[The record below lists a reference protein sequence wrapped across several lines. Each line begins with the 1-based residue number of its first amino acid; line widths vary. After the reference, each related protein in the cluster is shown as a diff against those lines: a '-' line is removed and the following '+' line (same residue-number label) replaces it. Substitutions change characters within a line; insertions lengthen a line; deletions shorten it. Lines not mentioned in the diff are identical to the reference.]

1 VLFRNWEKK
10 KTINRIAMSSTK
22 KNTKYIFVLGG
33 VMSGL
38 GKGIAAS
45 SIGYILKNAGL
56 KVTILKLD
64 PYLNV
69 DPGTMNPYQHGEVF
83 VLDDGSETDLDLG
96 HYERFIDISMTKNN
110 NATAGQIYSTVLD
123 RERKGEYLGQT
134 VQVIPHVTDEIIKRI
149 KSVNKPKKYDVII
162 CEVGG
167 TVGDIESLPFMEAI
181 RQLSLN
187 VGRKNHLIMHVT
199 LLPYVEASGE
209 LKSKPTQHSVMKLRE
224 IGLSPDMILC
234 RSQHHIDKSVREKI
248 ALFCNVQADH
258 VFEGRDVESIYEV
271 PLLLHQQN
279 MGHLVNERLELNKKP
294 NLSKLKNFV
303 HNYKNPKSEII
314 IAMCGKYTE
323 LIDSYKSVLESF
335 VHAGVENSA
344 RVNIKWVKTDKI
356 IDDSSAQREF
366 NNVDGVLI
374 LPGFGSRGSEGK
386 ILSSKYARENNI
398 PFLGI
403 CLGMQCAIIDF
414 ARHVCGLLG
423 ANSTEFNKRT
433 KYPVVDLM
441 ESQKAIK
448 IKGGTMRLGAYDC
461 SIKTGT
467 KTFAAY
473 RSKKISERH
482 RHRYE
487 VNNRY
492 KKKLEKAGMVI
503 SGINDDLGVVETI
516 EISDHPWFV
525 AGQFHPELKSRVNKA
540 HPLFRDF
547 IKASKKYNKKRS

>member
-1 VLFRNWEKK
+1 
-10 KTINRIAMSSTK
+10 MSTK
-22 KNTKYIFVLGG
+22 SKNTKYIFVLGG

-45 SIGYILKNAGL
+45 SIGYILKNSGL

-96 HYERFIDISMTKNN
+96 HYERFIDVSMTRNN
-110 NATAGQIYSTVLD
+110 NATAGQIYSTVLEK
-123 RERKGEYLGQT
+123 ERKGEYLGQT

-149 KSVNKPKKYDVII
+149 KSVNKPKKYDVVI

-187 VGRKNHLIMHVT
+187 VGPQNHLIMHVT
-199 LLPYVEASGE
+199 LLPYVDASGE

-248 ALFCNVQADH
+248 ALFCNVRSDH
-258 VFEGRDVESIYEV
+258 VFEGRDVQSIYEV
-271 PLLLHQQN
+271 PLLLHEQN
-279 MGHLVNERLELNKKP
+279 MGHLVNERLQLNKEP
-294 NLSKLKNFV
+294 DLSKLKNFV
-303 HNYKNPKSEII
+303 HNYKNPQVELT

-356 IDDSSAQREF
+356 TNDKSANRQF
-366 NNVDGVLI
+366 KSVDGILI

-414 ARHVCGLLG
+414 ARHVCGLKG

-433 KYPVVDLM
+433 KHPVIDLM

-461 SIKTGT
+461 TIKTGT
-467 KTFAAY
+467 KTYSAY

-492 KKKLEKAGMVI
+492 KNRLEKAGMVI
-503 SGINDDLGVVETI
+503 SGVNDSLGVVETI

-540 HPLFRDF
+540 HPLFREF
-547 IKASKKYNKKRS
+547 IKASKKYSKKRS

>member
-1 VLFRNWEKK
+1 
-10 KTINRIAMSSTK
+10 MSTK
-22 KNTKYIFVLGG
+22 SKNTKYIFVLGG

-45 SIGYILKNAGL
+45 SIGYILKNSGL

-96 HYERFIDISMTKNN
+96 HYERFIDVSMTRNN
-110 NATAGQIYSTVLD
+110 NATAGQIYSTVLEK
-123 RERKGEYLGQT
+123 ERKGEYLGQT

-149 KSVNKPKKYDVII
+149 KSVNKPKKYDVVI

-187 VGRKNHLIMHVT
+187 VGPQNHLIMHVT
-199 LLPYVEASGE
+199 LLPYVDASGE

-248 ALFCNVQADH
+248 ALFCNVRSDH
-258 VFEGRDVESIYEV
+258 VFEGRDVQSIYEV
-271 PLLLHQQN
+271 PLLLHEQN
-279 MGHLVNERLELNKKP
+279 MGHLVNERLQLNKEP
-294 NLSKLKNFV
+294 DLSKLKNFV
-303 HNYKNPKSEII
+303 HNYKNPQIELT

-356 IDDSSAQREF
+356 TNDKSASKQF
-366 NNVDGVLI
+366 KDVDGILI

-414 ARHVCGLLG
+414 ARHVCGLKG

-433 KYPVVDLM
+433 KHPVIDLM

-461 SIKTGT
+461 TIKSGT
-467 KTFAAY
+467 KTYSAY

-492 KKKLEKAGMVI
+492 KNRLEKAGMVI
-503 SGINDDLGVVETI
+503 SGVNDSLGVVETI

-540 HPLFRDF
+540 HPLFREF
-547 IKASKKYNKKRS
+547 IKASKKYSKKRS

>member
-1 VLFRNWEKK
+1 
-10 KTINRIAMSSTK
+10 MSTK
-22 KNTKYIFVLGG
+22 SKNTKYIFVLGG

-45 SIGYILKNAGL
+45 SIGYILKNSGL

-96 HYERFIDISMTKNN
+96 HYERFIDVSMTRNN
-110 NATAGQIYSTVLD
+110 NATAGQIYSTVLEK
-123 RERKGEYLGQT
+123 ERKGEYLGQT

-149 KSVNKPKKYDVII
+149 KSVNKPKKYDVVI

-187 VGRKNHLIMHVT
+187 VGPQNHLIMHVT
-199 LLPYVEASGE
+199 LLPYIDASGE

-248 ALFCNVQADH
+248 ALFCNVRSDH
-258 VFEGRDVESIYEV
+258 VFEGRDVQSIYEV
-271 PLLLHQQN
+271 PLLLHEQN
-279 MGHLVNERLELNKKP
+279 MGHLVNERLQLNKDP
-294 NLSKLKNFV
+294 DLSKLKNFV
-303 HNYKNPKSEII
+303 HNYKNPQVELT

-356 IDDSSAQREF
+356 TNDKSASKQF
-366 NNVDGVLI
+366 KDVDGILI

-386 ILSSKYARENNI
+386 ILSSKYARENKI

-414 ARHVCGLLG
+414 ARHVCGLKG

-433 KYPVVDLM
+433 KHPVIDLM

-461 SIKTGT
+461 TIKAGT
-467 KTFAAY
+467 KTYSAY

-492 KKKLEKAGMVI
+492 KSRLEKAGMVI
-503 SGINDDLGVVETI
+503 SGVNDSLGVVETI
-516 EISDHPWFV
+516 EISGHPWFV

-540 HPLFRDF
+540 HPLFREF
-547 IKASKKYNKKRS
+547 IKASKKYSKKRS

>member
-1 VLFRNWEKK
+1 MGKVN
-10 KTINRIAMSSTK
+10 STK
-22 KNTKYIFVLGG
+22 FIFVLGG

-45 SIGYILKNAGL
+45 SIGYILKNSGL
-56 KVTILKLD
+56 RVTILKLD

-96 HYERFIDISMTKNN
+96 HYERFIDVNMTKNN

-123 RERKGEYLGQT
+123 KERKGKYLGET
-134 VQVIPHVTDEIIKRI
+134 VQVIPHVTDEIINRI
-149 KSVNKPKKYDVII
+149 KSINKPKRYDVVI

-181 RQLSLN
+181 RQLSLQ
-187 VGRKNHLIMHVT
+187 VGYHNHLIVHVT
-199 LLPYVEASGE
+199 LLPYVKASGE

-224 IGLSPDMILC
+224 IGLAPDIILC
-234 RSQHHIDKSVREKI
+234 RSAYNIEKAVREKI
-248 ALFCNVQADH
+248 ALFCNVRSDH

-271 PLLLHQQN
+271 PLVLDEQN
-279 MGHLVNERLELNKKP
+279 MGTLINERLELDKRPDLSPLKK
-294 NLSKLKNFV
+294 FV
-303 HNYKNPKSEII
+303 HNYKNPESEVL

-335 VHAGVENSA
+335 VHAGVENNT
-344 RVNIKWVKTDKI
+344 RVNIKWVKTEKITDDK
-356 IDDSSAQREF
+356 SATRQF
-366 NNVDGVLI
+366 KNVDGILI
-374 LPGFGSRGSEGK
+374 LPGFGSRGGEGK
-386 ILSSKYARENNI
+386 IMSSKYARENEV

-414 ARHVCGLLG
+414 ARNVCGLEG
-423 ANSTEFNKRT
+423 ASSTEFHKKT
-433 KYPVVDLM
+433 KHPVIDLM
-441 ESQKAIK
+441 ESQRAIK

-461 SIKTGT
+461 NIKPGT

-473 RSKKISERH
+473 RSKNISERH
-482 RHRYE
+482 RHRFE

-492 KKKLEKAGMVI
+492 RKKLQKGGLII
-503 SGINDDLGVVETI
+503 SGFNEDLGVIETI
-516 EISDHPWFV
+516 EIANHPWFV
-525 AGQFHPELKSRVNKA
+525 ACQFHPELKSRVNKT

-547 IKASKKYNKKRS
+547 IKASKKYNMSRS

>member
-1 VLFRNWEKK
+1 
-10 KTINRIAMSSTK
+10 MSTK
-22 KNTKYIFVLGG
+22 SKNTKFIFVLGG

-45 SIGYILKNAGL
+45 SIGYILKNSGL

-96 HYERFIDISMTKNN
+96 HYERFIDVSMTRNN
-110 NATAGQIYSTVLD
+110 NATAGQIYSTVLEK
-123 RERKGEYLGQT
+123 ERKGEYLGQT

-149 KSVNKPKKYDVII
+149 KSVNKPKKYDAVI

-187 VGRKNHLIMHVT
+187 VGPQNHLIMHVT
-199 LLPYVEASGE
+199 LLPYVDASGE

-248 ALFCNVQADH
+248 ALFCNVRSDH
-258 VFEGRDVESIYEV
+258 VFEGRDVQSIYEV
-271 PLLLHQQN
+271 PLLLHEQN
-279 MGHLVNERLELNKKP
+279 MGHLVNERLQLNKEP
-294 NLSKLKNFV
+294 DLSKLKNFV
-303 HNYKNPKSEII
+303 HNYKNPQVELT

-356 IDDSSAQREF
+356 TNDKSANRQF
-366 NNVDGVLI
+366 KSVDGILI
-374 LPGFGSRGSEGK
+374 LPGFGSRGSVGK

-414 ARHVCGLLG
+414 ARHVCGLKG
-423 ANSTEFNKRT
+423 ANSSEFNKRT
-433 KYPVVDLM
+433 KHPVIDLM

-461 SIKTGT
+461 TIKAGT
-467 KTFAAY
+467 KTYSAY

-492 KKKLEKAGMVI
+492 KNRLEKAGMVI
-503 SGINDDLGVVETI
+503 SGVNDSLGVVETI

-540 HPLFRDF
+540 HPLFREF
-547 IKASKKYNKKRS
+547 IKASKKYSKKRS

>member
-1 VLFRNWEKK
+1 
-10 KTINRIAMSSTK
+10 MSS
-22 KNTKYIFVLGG
+22 KNPTKYIFVLGG

-45 SIGYILKNAGL
+45 SIGYILKNSGL
-56 KVTILKLD
+56 RVTILKLD

-123 RERKGEYLGQT
+123 KERKGEYLGQT

-149 KSVNKPKKYDVII
+149 KSVNKPKKYDVVI

-187 VGRKNHLIMHVT
+187 VGRENHLIMHVT
-199 LLPYVEASGE
+199 LLPYVKASGE

-224 IGLSPDMILC
+224 IGLTPDMILC
-234 RSQHHIDKSVREKI
+234 RSDHKIDKSVREKI
-248 ALFCNVQADH
+248 ALFCNVRSDH
-258 VFEGRDVESIYEV
+258 VFEGRDVSSIYEV
-271 PLLLHQQN
+271 PLLLHKQN
-279 MGHLVNERLELNKKP
+279 MGHLVNERLQLDKEPELT
-294 NLSKLKNFV
+294 KLKNFV
-303 HNYKNPKSEII
+303 HNYKNPEVEVL

-335 VHAGVENSA
+335 VHAGVENNT

-356 IDDSSAQREF
+356 TNDTTAKKEF
-366 NNVDGVLI
+366 KNVDGILI
-374 LPGFGSRGSEGK
+374 LPGFGARGSEGK
-386 ILSSKYARENNI
+386 ILSSKYARENNV
-398 PFLGI
+398 PFFGI

-414 ARHVCGLLG
+414 ARNVCGLKG

-433 KYPVVDLM
+433 KHPVIDLM

-461 SIKTGT
+461 TIKPGT
-467 KTFAAY
+467 KAFSAY
-473 RSKKISERH
+473 RSKKVSERH
-482 RHRYE
+482 RHRFE

-492 KKKLEKAGMVI
+492 KKKLEKAGMII
-503 SGINDDLGVVETI
+503 SGVNEELGVVETI
-516 EISDHPWFV
+516 EISEHPWFV

-540 HPLFRDF
+540 HPLFREF
-547 IKASKKYNKKRS
+547 IKSSKKYNAKRK

>member
-1 VLFRNWEKK
+1 
-10 KTINRIAMSSTK
+10 MSIKS

-45 SIGYILKNAGL
+45 SIGYILKNSGL

-96 HYERFIDISMTKNN
+96 HYERFIDVSMTRNN
-110 NATAGQIYSTVLD
+110 NATAGQIYSTVLEK
-123 RERKGEYLGQT
+123 ERKGEYLGQT

-149 KSVNKPKKYDVII
+149 KSVNKPKKYDVVI

-187 VGRKNHLIMHVT
+187 VGPQNHLIMHVT
-199 LLPYVEASGE
+199 LLPYVDASGE

-234 RSQHHIDKSVREKI
+234 RSQHDIDKSVREKI
-248 ALFCNVQADH
+248 ALFCNVRSDH
-258 VFEGRDVESIYEV
+258 VFEGRDVQSIYEV
-271 PLLLHQQN
+271 PLLLHEQK
-279 MGHLVNERLELNKKP
+279 MGHLVNERLQLNKEP
-294 NLSKLKNFV
+294 DLSKLKNFV
-303 HNYKNPKSEII
+303 HNYKNPQVELT

-356 IDDSSAQREF
+356 TNDKSASKQF
-366 NNVDGVLI
+366 KDVDGILI

-414 ARHVCGLLG
+414 ARHVCGLKG

-433 KYPVVDLM
+433 KHPVIDLM

-461 SIKTGT
+461 TIKAGT
-467 KTFAAY
+467 KTYSAY

-492 KKKLEKAGMVI
+492 KNRLEKAGMVI
-503 SGINDDLGVVETI
+503 SGVNDSLGVVETI
-516 EISDHPWFV
+516 EISGHPWFV

-540 HPLFRDF
+540 HPLFREF
-547 IKASKKYNKKRS
+547 IKASKKYSKKRS

>member
-1 VLFRNWEKK
+1 
-10 KTINRIAMSSTK
+10 MSTK
-22 KNTKYIFVLGG
+22 SKNTKYIFVLGG

-45 SIGYILKNAGL
+45 SIGYILKNSGL

-96 HYERFIDISMTKNN
+96 HYERFIDVSMTMNN
-110 NATAGQIYSTVLD
+110 NATAGQIYSTVLEK
-123 RERKGEYLGQT
+123 ERKGEYLGQT

-149 KSVNKPKKYDVII
+149 KSVNEPKKYDVVI

-187 VGRKNHLIMHVT
+187 VGSQNHLIMHVT
-199 LLPYVEASGE
+199 LLPYVDASGE

-248 ALFCNVQADH
+248 ALFCNVRSDH
-258 VFEGRDVESIYEV
+258 VFEGRDVQSIYEV
-271 PLLLHQQN
+271 PLLLHEQN
-279 MGHLVNERLELNKKP
+279 MGHLVNERLQLNKEP
-294 NLSKLKNFV
+294 DLSKLKNFV
-303 HNYKNPKSEII
+303 HNYKNPQVELT

-356 IDDSSAQREF
+356 INDKSASKQFED
-366 NNVDGVLI
+366 VDGILI

-386 ILSSKYARENNI
+386 ILSSKYARENKI

-414 ARHVCGLLG
+414 ARHVCGLKG

-433 KYPVVDLM
+433 KHPVIDLM

-461 SIKTGT
+461 TIKTGT
-467 KTFAAY
+467 KTYSAY

-492 KKKLEKAGMVI
+492 KNRLEKAGMII
-503 SGINDDLGVVETI
+503 SGVNDSLGVVETI

-540 HPLFRDF
+540 HPLFREF
-547 IKASKKYNKKRS
+547 IKASKKYSKKRS

>member
-1 VLFRNWEKK
+1 
-10 KTINRIAMSSTK
+10 MSTK
-22 KNTKYIFVLGG
+22 SKNTKYIFVLGG

-45 SIGYILKNAGL
+45 SIGYILKNSGL

-96 HYERFIDISMTKNN
+96 HYERFIDVSMTRNN
-110 NATAGQIYSTVLD
+110 NATAGQIYSTVLEK
-123 RERKGEYLGQT
+123 ERKGEYLGQT

-149 KSVNKPKKYDVII
+149 KSVNKPKKYDVVI

-187 VGRKNHLIMHVT
+187 VGPQNHLIMHVT
-199 LLPYVEASGE
+199 LLPYVDASGE

-248 ALFCNVQADH
+248 ALFCNVRSDH
-258 VFEGRDVESIYEV
+258 VFEGRDVQSIYEV
-271 PLLLHQQN
+271 PLLLHEQN
-279 MGHLVNERLELNKKP
+279 MGHLVNERLQLNKEP
-294 NLSKLKNFV
+294 DLSKLKNFV
-303 HNYKNPKSEII
+303 HNYKNPQVELT

-356 IDDSSAQREF
+356 TNDKSANRQF
-366 NNVDGVLI
+366 KDVDGILI

-414 ARHVCGLLG
+414 ARHVCGLKG

-433 KYPVVDLM
+433 KHPVIDLM

-461 SIKTGT
+461 TIKAGT
-467 KTFAAY
+467 KTYSAY

-492 KKKLEKAGMVI
+492 KNRLEKAGMVI
-503 SGINDDLGVVETI
+503 SGVNDSLGVVETI
-516 EISDHPWFV
+516 EISNHPWFV

-540 HPLFRDF
+540 HPLFREF
-547 IKASKKYNKKRS
+547 IKASKKYSKNRS